1 MSKLQVLVATMH
13 QTDFSLVEKMNIH
26 ANVIIANQAD
36 EESVREMQ
44 FEGFTAKMI
53 TTKTRGVGI
62 NRNIA
67 LQAADAEIVLFA
79 DDDIVY
85 RDDAFQQIEGA
96 FCDLPKAD
104 LITFSADFTKN
115 GKVYL
120 QRRNPTKQCRVWNS
134 MQFGAAFLAARRQT
148 IAEKRLEFSTLFGGG
163 CIYGSGEDSLFLR
176 DCLKHGLRL
185 YSHDFVIG
193 SCAKDESTWF
203 TGYNEK
209 FFYDKGAWLAAAFP
223 KSHFLLKWYFLLRHK
238 HVTELSLSEMRHQ
251 MNRGIRG
258 YRTRIPYSEKSIE
271 DNQ

>member
-13 QTDFSLVEKMNIH
+13 QTDFSLIEKMNIH
-26 ANVIIANQAD
+26 ADVIIANQAD

-44 FEGFTAKMI
+44 FEGYTAKMI
-53 TTKTRGVGI
+53 TTKTRGVGQ

-67 LQAADAEIVLFA
+67 LAAADAEIVLFA
-79 DDDIVY
+79 DDDVGY
-85 RDDAFQQIEGA
+85 CDNAFQQVEAA
-96 FCDLPKAD
+96 FRDLPEAD
-104 LITFSADFTKN
+104 LITFSSDYTKN

-120 QRRNPTKQCRVWNS
+120 QRRNSTKRCRVWNS

-148 IAEKRLEFSTLFGGG
+148 LVEKKQQFSTLFGGG

-176 DCLKHGLRL
+176 DCLKCGLRL

-193 SCAKDESTWF
+193 TCSKDESTWF

-209 FFYDKGAWLAAAFP
+209 YFYDKGAWLVAAFP
-223 KSHFLLKWYFLLRHK
+223 KSQFFMKWYFLLRYK
-238 HVTELSLSEMRHQ
+238 HMTELPLSEMCHQ

-258 YRTRIPYSEKSIE
+258 YRTRTPYSEE
-271 DNQ
+271 NN

>member
-13 QTDFSLVEKMNIH
+13 QTDFSLIEKMNIH
-26 ANVIIANQAD
+26 ADVIIANQAD

-44 FEGFTAKMI
+44 FEGYTAKMI
-53 TTKTRGVGI
+53 TTKTRGVGQ

-67 LQAADAEIVLFA
+67 LKAADAEIVLFA

-85 RDDAFQQIEGA
+85 QDGA
-96 FCDLPKAD
+96 FKQVEAAFHDLPKAD

-120 QRRNPTKQCRVWNS
+120 QRRNPTKRCRIWNS

-148 IAEKRLEFSTLFGGG
+148 LTEKKQEFSTLFGGG

-176 DCLKHGLRL
+176 DCLKCGIRL
-185 YSHDFVIG
+185 YSHDYVIG
-193 SCAKDESTWF
+193 SCSKDESTWF

-209 FFYDKGAWLAAAFP
+209 YFYDKGAWLAATFP
-223 KSHFLLKWYFLLRHK
+223 KSQFLMKWYFLLRYN
-238 HVTELSLSEMRHQ
+238 HVTKLSFHEMRYQ
-251 MNRGIRG
+251 MKRGIRG
-258 YRTRIPYSEKSIE
+258 YRTRTPYTEE
-271 DNQ
+271 NN